1 MPYIRSSD
9 RLYPSLWQSRNLNNE
24 SLWVTQIWEPK
35 SELLTLTV
43 KFDFLSGLVLARH
56 KQYRYI
62 YPSIHPLYLSPSVSV
77 LSSLPACSINGF
89 SCIIWVGVLELMDW
103 GGWHGFRSHSSCPV
117 PFCKFPFSCINSTPL
132 FLILSSAPSC
142 LDSSPPILCHCKI
155 YLYIVLAEMVLSCG
169 DITCC
174 AVFDKHITFSRD
186 SNLATIQKNIDGY

>member
-1 MPYIRSSD
+1 MRVCGWLRFENLKVNCWLLLWNLTFSVVWFWPDASS
-9 RLYPSLWQSRNLNNE
+9 
-24 SLWVTQIWEPK
+24 
-35 SELLTLTV
+35 
-43 KFDFLSGLVLARH
+43 
-56 KQYRYI
+56 YRYI

-142 LDSSPPILCHCKI
+142 LDSSPPVLCHCKI
-155 YLYIVLAEMVLSCG
+155 YLCIVLAQMVLSCG